1 MKKHGIILL
10 TASLMGIVGIGTTPM
25 LSKPYVAKAATFD
38 NQNYYSLLATAIDV
52 SDSNTFEDNKNPQI
66 FDSTSSAFINAVSA
80 RKDVDTYADRIE
92 ATSAYEFSQKY
103 SKTFSSSFETS
114 VGVYGVTTNV
124 SGKFNTNVNTE
135 SWKKQ
140 IETYEYYYWFAQKY
154 IVNID
159 WKDENMINALSSSFK
174 RELSSVNSVASAK
187 SLLREYGTHVY
198 NTYIL
203 GGKLEIS
210 KYFTQDAS
218 YELSKVEK
226 SVTTSLNDIIDTAKA
241 KAQLG
246 VSVNFS
252 TYESNSSSSSNYY
265 SKLSYHSYGGD
276 VNGAATASDLFQYK
290 TQFGTGTDSGFLY
303 EAWTNS
309 FNNEDVALKIVSA
322 KNAVP
327 IWDILDTSTYGTQ
340 IPYLKKAFDNMCYES
355 YAEKCG
361 IFGLPCEYI
370 ESLSYNTSN
379 GTQVNITPSSSIINL
394 PEESTVKIKL
404 SSLVTDNFD
413 ISDYALKLSS
423 DSAATLT
430 EDTLTI
436 KPDTIGRTFDIE
448 LLTDGIKV
456 YTLKVVVKK
465 ESLSGGYGTAQQ
477 PYLIN
482 SKQDLLSLLNDLSDS
497 NHYYQLSKDIDLE
510 GDMISVGGSGKSS
523 AFTGTLDGN
532 GHFIKNC
539 TVKAFSYNNGFSYI
553 GLFGRNDG
561 TIKNL
566 ILDNVICLSNGVPK
580 IQNNN
585 INLSAGILVGYNSG
599 VISNCQVKNS
609 AIRITSNIEK
619 SDSALNVGGIAGY
632 SVGLIEYCA
641 FTNGNVYGV
650 ALYGKG
656 NVYVGG
662 LVGILAGSKISESY
676 INSSNINSYNG
687 EDTRFALGGI
697 VGNMTT
703 RKSKESEDESID
715 KSTLSMCLVYDVS
728 KNKEGN
734 TFGYIAGIESKGEFS
749 SCYYKAQKELSVAG
763 STKSNCER
771 KDAIKLSSLP
781 STFQEKWIDGDNG
794 PILAMHKK

>member
-1 MKKHGIILL
+1 MKKYGIILL
-10 TASLMGIVGIGTTPM
+10 AASIMGAVGIGSTPIF
-25 LSKPYVAKAATFD
+25 SKPYVAKAVAFD
-38 NQNYYSLLATAIDV
+38 SPNYYSLLATAIDV

-80 RKDVDTYADRIE
+80 RKDVDTYANSIE

-103 SKTFSSSFETS
+103 SKAFSSSLDTS
-114 VGVYGVTTNV
+114 IGVYGVTTDV
-124 SGKFNTNVNTE
+124 SGKFDTNVNTE
-135 SWKKQ
+135 SWKQQ
-140 IETYEYYYWFAQKY
+140 IENYQYYYWFAQKY

-210 KYFTQDAS
+210 KYFTQDSS
-218 YELSKVEK
+218 YELSETEK
-226 SVTTSLNDIIDTAKA
+226 SVAASLNVIVDTAKVDA
-241 KAQLG
+241 KVSG
-246 VSVNFS
+246 SVNLS

-290 TQFGTGTDSGFLY
+290 TQFGTGTASGFLY

-309 FNNEDVALKIVSA
+309 FNNEDAPLKIVSA
-322 KNAVP
+322 ENAVP
-327 IWDILDTSTYGTQ
+327 IWDVLDKSIYSTQ

-361 IFGLPCEYI
+361 SFGVPCEYI
-370 ESLSYNTSN
+370 ESLSYTSK
-379 GTQVNITPSSSIINL
+379 GTQVNIMPYSSIINL

-404 SSLVTDNFD
+404 SNLVTDNFD
-413 ISDYALKLSS
+413 ASNYSLQLSS
-423 DSAATLT
+423 DNAATL
-430 EDTLTI
+430 DGDILTI
-436 KPDTIGRTFDIE
+436 KSGTTGRTFDVE
-448 LLTDGIKV
+448 LLTDGLKA

-482 SKQDLLSLLNDLSDS
+482 SKQDLLSVLNDLSDS
-497 NHYYQLSKDIDLE
+497 NHYYQLSRDIDMDGE
-510 GDMISVGGSGKSS
+510 KISVGGSGTSS

-532 GHFIKNC
+532 GHAINNC
-539 TVKAFSYNNGFSYI
+539 TVKANSYNNGFPYI

-566 ILDNVICLSNGVPK
+566 ILDNVICLSNGLANL
-580 IQNNN
+580 QNYN

-609 AIRITSNIEK
+609 AIRITANIEK
-619 SDSALNVGGIAGY
+619 SNSALNVGGIAGY
-632 SVGLIEYCA
+632 SDGFIEYCA

-650 ALYGKG
+650 GLKG
-656 NVYVGG
+656 NGSVYVGG

-676 INSSNINSYNG
+676 INSSTVNSYNG
-687 EDTRFALGGI
+687 DKTSFALGGL

-703 RKSKESEDESID
+703 RTSEDTSTIKSK
-715 KSTLSMCLVYDVS
+715 LSMCLVYDVDE
-728 KNKEGN
+728 NKEGN
-734 TFGYIAGIESKGEFS
+734 TFGYIAGKESQGEFS
-749 SCYYKAQKELSVAG
+749 NCYYKAKKELSVAG
-763 STKSNCER
+763 GKKNNCER
-771 KDAIKLSSLP
+771 KDTIKLSSLP

-794 PILAMHKK
+794 PILAMHKN

>member
-10 TASLMGIVGIGTTPM
+10 AASIMGVVGIGSTPI
-25 LSKPYVAKAATFD
+25 LSKPYVAKAAAFD
-38 NQNYYSLLATAIDV
+38 SPNYYSLLATAIDV

-80 RKDVDTYADRIE
+80 RKDVDTYANSIE

-103 SKTFSSSFETS
+103 SKSFSSSLDTS
-114 VGVYGVTTNV
+114 VGVYGVTTDV
-124 SGKFNTNVNTE
+124 SGKFDTNVNTE
-135 SWKKQ
+135 SWKQ
-140 IETYEYYYWFAQKY
+140 QVESYQYYYWFAQKY

-159 WKDENMINALSSSFK
+159 WKDENMTNALSSSFK

-218 YELSKVEK
+218 YELSETEK
-226 SVTTSLNDIIDTAKA
+226 SVAASLNVIVDTAKVDA
-241 KAQLG
+241 KVSG
-246 VSVNFS
+246 SVNLS

-290 TQFGTGTDSGFLY
+290 TQFGTGTASGFLY

-322 KNAVP
+322 ENAMP
-327 IWDILDTSTYGTQ
+327 IWDVLDKTTYSAQ

-361 IFGLPCEYI
+361 SFGVPCEYI
-370 ESLSYNTSN
+370 ESLSYTSK
-379 GTQVNITPSSSIINL
+379 GTKVNITPYSSTINL

-413 ISDYALKLSS
+413 ASNYSLQLSS
-423 DSAATLT
+423 DNAASLDG
-430 EDTLTI
+430 DTLII
-436 KPDTIGRTFDIE
+436 KSGTTGRAFDIE
-448 LLTDGIKV
+448 LLTDGLKA

-482 SKQDLLSLLNDLSDS
+482 SKQDLLSVLNDLSDS
-497 NHYYQLSKDIDLE
+497 NHYYQLSKDIDLDGE
-510 GDMISVGGSGKSS
+510 KISVGGSGTSS

-532 GHFIKNC
+532 GHVIKNC
-539 TVKAFSYNNGFSYI
+539 TVKANSYNNGFPYI

-566 ILDNVICLSNGVPK
+566 ILDNVICLSNGLADL
-580 IQNNN
+580 QNNN

-632 SVGLIEYCA
+632 SDGFIEYCA

-650 ALYGKG
+650 GLKG
-656 NVYVGG
+656 NGSIYVGG
-662 LVGILAGSKISESY
+662 LVGVLAGSKISESY
-676 INSSNINSYNG
+676 INSSNVNSYNG
-687 EDTRFALGGI
+687 DKTSFALGGL
-697 VGNMTT
+697 VGSMTT
-703 RKSKESEDESID
+703 RTSEDTSTIKSK
-715 KSTLSMCLVYDVS
+715 LSMCLVYDVN

-734 TFGYIAGIESKGEFS
+734 TFGYIAGIESQGEFS
-749 SCYYKAQKELSVAG
+749 NCYYKAQKELSVAG
-763 STKSNCER
+763 GKKSNCER
-771 KDAIKLSSLP
+771 KDTIKLSSLP

-794 PILAMHKK
+794 PILAMHKN